1 MAQSSPTE
9 AVISQEC
16 RNAEDK
22 RGERGG
28 GGGGIETPTR
38 GGVVRFSA
46 GMGEQQRPYPATIRY
61 NKHLLRKRLDVEEWM
76 DNQIRLLY
84 DFKVKPTAK
93 ISTEEFYN
101 RIFSLYQLFTVLYIA
116 PQIHDNL
123 LHMLSMSCEPVK
135 HCICIRSIPH
145 KWGNST

>member
-1 MAQSSPTE
+1 MAQSSPAE

-28 GGGGIETPTR
+28 GGGGGGIETATR

-84 DFKVKPTAK
+84 DVKVKPTAK

-101 RIFSLYQLFTVLYIA
+101 RIFSLPTFYSSLY
-116 PQIHDNL
+116 
-123 LHMLSMSCEPVK
+123 
-135 HCICIRSIPH
+135 
-145 KWGNST
+145 STTKFMTIYSTCLQ

>member
-1 MAQSSPTE
+1 MAQSSPAE

-28 GGGGIETPTR
+28 GGGGGGIETATR

-84 DFKVKPTAK
+84 DVKDDEDCDIFIDLDDVAEYETDEQKRNFIK
-93 ISTEEFYN
+93 IFITE
-101 RIFSLYQLFTVLYIA
+101 
-116 PQIHDNL
+116 L
-123 LHMLSMSCEPVK
+123 LEKMRHLQATEVEK
-135 HCICIRSIPH
+135 HSRSF
-145 KWGNST
+145 